1 MEYKNQ
7 TALITGASSG
17 IGEVFAN
24 KLAEQGMNLILVART
39 EQKLE
44 DLAKQYREKYGI
56 NTHVIVSDLSKENAA
71 KEVKKTVDELN
82 LHVDMLINNAGFGQV
97 GSFIHNNLDKAHG
110 QIMVNVSAL
119 VDMTYLFAADMEKK
133 RNGAIINIA
142 STAAFQPLPKMA
154 IYGATKAFVLSF
166 SEALWSELKHKGV
179 KVLAICPG
187 PTATNFFEV
196 SGGFGAKNLRTSEQ
210 VVNTTMKALKKG
222 KSFAI
227 DGFGNYITANLPR
240 FFPRQLITKVAG
252 KVIKPS
258 K

>member
-1 MEYKNQ
+1 MEYKNK

-24 KLAEQGMNLILVART
+24 KLAGQGMNLILVARS

-44 DLAKQYREKYGI
+44 ELAKQYHDKYGVK
-56 NTHVIVSDLSKENAA
+56 TYVIVSDLSKENAG
-71 KEVKKTVDELN
+71 KEVKKVVEELN

-97 GSFIHNNLDKAHG
+97 GSFIYNDLEQAHG

-133 RNGAIINIA
+133 REGAIINLA

-154 IYGATKAFVLSF
+154 VYGATKAFVLSF
-166 SEALWSELKHKGV
+166 SEALWSELKPKGV
-179 KVLAICPG
+179 KVLAVCPG
-187 PTATNFFEV
+187 ATATNFFEV
-196 SGGFGAKNLRTSEQ
+196 SGGFGAKNMRTSEQ
-210 VVNTTMKALKKG
+210 VVDTAMKALKKG
-222 KSFAI
+222 KSYAI
-227 DGFGNYITANLPR
+227 DGVGNYFVANLPR
-240 FFPRQLITKVAG
+240 FFPRQLITKIAG
-252 KVIKPS
+252 RVIKPS

>member
-39 EQKLE
+39 QQKLE
-44 DLAKQYREKYGI
+44 ELAKQYNEKYGVQ
-56 NTHVIVSDLSKENAA
+56 TYVVVSDLSKENAA
-71 KEVKKTVDELN
+71 KEVKKAVDDLN

-97 GSFIHNNLDKAHG
+97 GSFIHNDPDQAHG

-119 VDMTYLFAADMEKK
+119 VDMTYLFATDMEKK
-133 RNGAIINIA
+133 REGAIINIA

-154 IYGATKAFVLSF
+154 VYGATKAFVLSF
-166 SEALWSELKHKGV
+166 SEALWSELKPKGV

-196 SGGFGAKNLRTSEQ
+196 SGEFGAKNIRTSEQ
-210 VVNTTMKALKKG
+210 VVDTAMKALKKG
-222 KSFAI
+222 KSYAI
-227 DGFGNYITANLPR
+227 DGLGNYITANLPR
-240 FFPRQLITKVAG
+240 FFPRQLITKVAA
-252 KVIKPS
+252 KVIKTS